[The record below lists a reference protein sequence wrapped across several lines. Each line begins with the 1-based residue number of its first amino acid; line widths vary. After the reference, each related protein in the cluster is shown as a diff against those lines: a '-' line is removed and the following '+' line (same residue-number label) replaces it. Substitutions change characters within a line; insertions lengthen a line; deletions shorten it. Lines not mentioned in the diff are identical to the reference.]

1 MSANETC
8 EFLKT
13 IGLLEAGERLQ
24 TYRCFVGVLFRLFV
38 GSRLSS
44 PLYLTRWVV
53 VAEGLYPLLI
63 VQTTVLAY
71 INELEQLLDNGVFR

>member
-1 MSANETC
+1 
-8 EFLKT
+8 
-13 IGLLEAGERLQ
+13 
-24 TYRCFVGVLFRLFV
+24 
-38 GSRLSS
+38 
-44 PLYLTRWVV
+44 V